1 MSGLD
6 LTGLSALRQLEG
18 KHLCLSIYSWLEEF
32 EPEDFDILAKTI
44 LGGALIFVANQYA
57 SEYDRPVFY
66 LGMHDEEN
74 HD

>member
-1 MSGLD
+1 
-6 LTGLSALRQLEG
+6 
-18 KHLCLSIYSWLEEF
+18 
-32 EPEDFDILAKTI
+32 
-44 LGGALIFVANQYA
+44 FVANQYA